1 MAAISD
7 NYDSRG
13 NEGGEAETTRPEGRP
28 KSPSRDDNNASI
40 ESKITLLQEQV
51 RLFSESARSNNG
63 LDRGRFALTSSAL
76 YTVDL
81 AAENGDE
88 TDTFN
93 NGTGSNNLSLSAQ
106 LADLQKLLRLSSG
119 LPRRAPQ
126 SSGWNRIFPLEL
138 PHPSRLQYLLGVY
151 FCEMD
156 SFFPVLN
163 RKSTEARI
171 FSALQA
177 LGYSDC
183 NLIVDVDTPHY
194 PVIALLC
201 SILVLG
207 ECQDPEIKSCD
218 SRLGWTM
225 YHRGRKLIQHCGS
238 SRIVDLDIIRYHT
251 LSALYML
258 DSELLQSAS
267 HAISTAVQLAMAAR
281 LNDQGLWGEL
291 TPEER
296 QSRQRLWWTIYALD
310 RRIAQRSGV
319 PYIIRDSEIAV
330 DEFEVLRDTKNSP
343 QTKEALTESY
353 TENYLQS
360 LVDFSK
366 LWGQIWDNFYAA
378 SANKGGDWKEIA

>member
-1 MAAISD
+1 MSD
-7 NYDSRG
+7 S
-13 NEGGEAETTRPEGRP
+13 RP
-28 KSPSRDDNNASI
+28 KSPRHEENNASI
-40 ESKITLLQEQV
+40 ESKVALLQEQV
-51 RLFSESARSNNG
+51 RLFSESARSSDG
-63 LDRGRFALTSSAL
+63 FDRRRLTFTSSAL

-106 LADLQKLLRLSSG
+106 LADLQKLFRLSSG
-119 LPRRAPQ
+119 MTRRESQ

-138 PHPSRLQYLLGVY
+138 PPPPRLHYLLGVY
-151 FCEMD
+151 FDEMD
-156 SFFPVLN
+156 SFFPLLD
-163 RKSTEARI
+163 RKSTEARL

-183 NLIVDVDTPHY
+183 NLIVDVDTAHY

-201 SILVLG
+201 SLLVLG
-207 ECQDPEIKSCD
+207 ECQDPEIKGCD
-218 SRLGWTM
+218 DYRLGWTM
-225 YHRGRKLIQHCGS
+225 YQRGRKLIQHCGS
-238 SRIVDLDIIRYHT
+238 SRMVDIDIIRYHT

-267 HAISTAVQLAMAAR
+267 YAISTAVQLAMSAR
-281 LNDQGLWGEL
+281 LNDQGLWGNC

-296 QSRQRLWWTIYALD
+296 QARQRLWWTIYSLD
-310 RRIAQRSGV
+310 RRIAQRNGT

-330 DEFEVLRDTKNSP
+330 DEFDVPRDTKNSA
-343 QTKEALTESY
+343 QTKESLEESY

-360 LVDFSK
+360 LVDFGK
-366 LWGQIWDNFYAA
+366 LWGQIWDKFYAA
-378 SANKGGDWKEIA
+378 SASKGGDWKEIA